1 MNPCKCGYL
10 GDPRRRCT
18 CTPAQVQ
25 AYRAR
30 VSGPMLDR
38 IDIHVEA
45 SALPISDL
53 AKAAKNET
61 SAEIRAR
68 VEAAREIQKRRFAGL
83 KRAAK
88 VNAAM
93 TGAQIAKFCALD
105 GPQTAILTAAME
117 ELGLSA
123 RAWDRILKVS
133 RTIADLDAS
142 EKIQTHHLLE
152 AINYRSLDRQ

>member
-1 MNPCKCGYL
+1 MEDGKLTISRAAGKITYPCKFMLVAAMNPCKCGYL

-93 TGAQIAKFCALD
+93 TGAQIAKF
-105 GPQTAILTAAME
+105 
-117 ELGLSA
+117 
-123 RAWDRILKVS
+123 
-133 RTIADLDAS
+133 
-142 EKIQTHHLLE
+142 
-152 AINYRSLDRQ
+152 